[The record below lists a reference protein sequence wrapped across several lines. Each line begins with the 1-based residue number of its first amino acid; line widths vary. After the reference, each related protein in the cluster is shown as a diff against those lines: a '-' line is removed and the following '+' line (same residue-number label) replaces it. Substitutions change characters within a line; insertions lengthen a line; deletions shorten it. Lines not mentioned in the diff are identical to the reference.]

1 MKKVLVTGGLGF
13 IGSEAVICLIEN
25 GYEPVIIDNLFNAK
39 VAVLDR
45 IETIIT
51 KLHMDVHRG
60 LPQNKPRG
68 TSIFLS
74 PSDI

>member
-51 KLHMDVHRG
+51 TLHMDVHRS
-60 LPQNKPRG
+60 LPRSRPKG
-68 TSIFLS
+68 ASIFS
-74 PSDI
+74 CPFGT